1 MELVILCIVS
11 YFIGSLPFG
20 FWIGKVFYG
29 RDIRT
34 EGSGNIGTTNTLRV
48 LGPVAGVA
56 VLLLDL
62 FKGTLAGALPVLV
75 GMHHINPFITGFFA
89 IIGHTFSIW
98 LKFKGGKAV
107 ATSAGVLIA
116 YNPFF
121 FAVAVVTLI
130 VMLLLF
136 SMMSLGSIM
145 GFIMV
150 TTAAAIAHDWVLT
163 AIAGALT
170 IFVIYRHRENI
181 KRIFQGKESLM
192 HFGLYYWLTK
202 NK

>member
-20 FWIGKVFYG
+20 YWIGKVFYG

-48 LGPVAGVA
+48 LGPVAGIA

-62 FKGTLAGALPVLV
+62 FKGTLAGALPALV
-75 GMHHINPFITGFFA
+75 GLHHINPFITGFFA

-98 LKFKGGKAV
+98 LKLKGGKAV

-121 FAVAVVTLI
+121 FAVAVITLV

-150 TTAAAIAHDWVLT
+150 TTAAAICHDWILT

-170 IFVIYRHRENI
+170 IFVVYRHRGNI
-181 KRIFQGKESLM
+181 KRIVQGKESLM

>member
-1 MELVILCIVS
+1 MELVILCIIS

-20 FWIGKVFYG
+20 YWIGKVFYG

-62 FKGTLAGALPVLV
+62 FKGTLAGALPTLL

-121 FAVAVVTLI
+121 FAVAVITLV
-130 VMLLLF
+130 VMLFLF
-136 SMMSLGSIM
+136 SMMSVGSIM

-150 TTAAAIAHDWVLT
+150 TATAAMFHDWVLT
-163 AIAGALT
+163 IIAGVLT
-170 IFVIYRHRENI
+170 IFVTYRHRANL
-181 KRIFQGKESLM
+181 KRVLQGNESLM

-202 NK
+202 RK